1 MKTITLTLPA
11 YWAPALIN
19 GDETG
24 LDDDESAALAE
35 FCEWLNSQGI
45 NAGAIDCTEEP
56 EFCRTHD
63 AIEIWAP
70 AGDCLEFTFMRD

>member
-1 MKTITLTLPA
+1 MNTITFTLPD

-24 LDDDESAALAE
+24 LDDDESAALTE

-45 NAGAIDCTEEP
+45 NACAIDCTEES
-56 EFCRTHD
+56 EFRHTHD
-63 AIEIWAP
+63 ATEWVLACN
-70 AGDCLEFTFMRD
+70 CLDFTFTRD